1 MKSSFA
7 RNAVVLG
14 LLTAVGP
21 FAIDMYLPAL
31 PAIAAD
37 FHTSAAAAQGSILAF
52 FLAIALGQVVYGPVS
67 DSFGRKAP
75 LYFGIILYII
85 GTIACSLAP
94 SMEWLIVARFVQGIG
109 ACAGGTIPSAV
120 VRDLHTGHEAARL
133 MSLIMLV
140 FSVSPMLAPLT
151 GSFVVQF
158 GTWREIFWI
167 IAVLG
172 LASLAVGWFWLKETR
187 PPAERIPFDAG
198 AIARNYLALFRDWHY
213 LGVVLI
219 GAFGISSFFAYLAGS
234 SFIYI
239 DHFGLTP
246 TEFSLAFSV
255 NAMAFIG
262 MAQFSS
268 VFGKR
273 FGLAAVINA
282 ALTFYLATTSI
293 LLALML
299 AGVDN
304 VFVLIGM
311 LFISF
316 GAMGLVIPSTAP
328 LALQNYGATAGTA
341 SALMGTLQLVIAAV
355 VIGIVS
361 AFASGGAL
369 PMVVAMVVCA
379 LIAFVF
385 GRITLTRPAAVPAAQ
400 PAE

>member
-7 RNAVVLG
+7 RNAIVLG

-31 PAIAAD
+31 PAIATE
-37 FHTSAAAAQGSILAF
+37 FRTSAAAAQGSILSF
-52 FLAIALGQVVYGPVS
+52 FLAIALGQVIYGPIS

-75 LYFGIILYII
+75 LYFGIVLYVF

-94 SMEWLIVARFVQGIG
+94 SIEWLIAARFIQGIG
-109 ACAGGTIPSAV
+109 ACAGGTIPSAI

-151 GSFVVQF
+151 GSFIVQF
-158 GTWREIFWI
+158 GSWREIFWV

-172 LASLAVGWFWLKETR
+172 LASLAVAWFWLKETR
-187 PPAERIPFDAG
+187 LPSERIPFDAG
-198 AIARNYLALFRDWHY
+198 AIARNYLALFRDRRY
-213 LGVVLI
+213 LGVVFI

-255 NAMAFIG
+255 NAIAFIG

-268 VFGKR
+268 FFGKR

-282 ALTFYLATTSI
+282 ALAFYLATTTI
-293 LLALML
+293 LLVITL

-304 VFVLIGM
+304 VFVLIAF
-311 LFISF
+311 LFVSF
-316 GAMGLVIPSTAP
+316 GAMGLVIPRPRRWHCRTTA
-328 LALQNYGATAGTA
+328 
-341 SALMGTLQLVIAAV
+341 
-355 VIGIVS
+355 
-361 AFASGGAL
+361 
-369 PMVVAMVVCA
+369 
-379 LIAFVF
+379 
-385 GRITLTRPAAVPAAQ
+385 RRPARPRR
-400 PAE
+400 